1 LTRFV
6 LKNPL
11 LDFRVLR
18 CRRERTLRGVD
29 LAECIATA
37 RRIRPAEISSWHSG
51 WVRTTEDAAHL
62 AEGAEQAGEGATA
75 RARVPPRVELLPHR
89 WRDASLPAAW
99 PRLQKTNALQN
110 QRQARTTL

>member
-75 RARVPPRVELLPHR
+75 RLGYLRASSYYRTAGVMLLSLPLPQTTDPPRLHR
-89 WRDASLPAAW
+89 IPAA
-99 PRLQKTNALQN
+99 LAK
-110 QRQARTTL
+110 